1 VSINEHVGRFHSGG
15 IVWVIAQ
22 KFAGP
27 NKTMTVETEDIGTTM
42 SHARSLEVG
51 CLATLHT
58 RFGSKLGHEVAKT
71 GLFPGTNIP
80 PECPAPGAW
89 KPVHDCGLYGIRHDL
104 YSRGGCVRFSK
115 SVPSSSASA
124 AAIGN
129 LSWACATRSRKESTS
144 DIFRRSASCENE
156 RSRGL
161 DFGTF
166 FEPVIC

>member
-1 VSINEHVGRFHSGG
+1 MLGNTTHAVRFQ
-15 IVWVIAQ
+15 I
-22 KFAGP
+22 
-27 NKTMTVETEDIGTTM
+27 
-42 SHARSLEVG
+42 
-51 CLATLHT
+51 
-58 RFGSKLGHEVAKT
+58 GHEVAKT

-89 KPVHDCGLYGIRHDL
+89 KPAHDCGLYGIRHDL
-104 YSRGGCVRFSK
+104 YSRGGCVRFSE

-156 RSRGL
+156 CRRYLGKSR
-161 DFGTF
+161 FGPFRNVTRLGGSLAVLSF
-166 FEPVIC
+166 AWG

>member
-51 CLATLHT
+51 CLATLRT

-71 GLFPGTNIP
+71 RLFPGTNIP
-80 PECPAPGAW
+80 PEFPAPGRRTVDA
-89 KPVHDCGLYGIRHDL
+89 HDL
-104 YSRGGCVRFSK
+104 YSRGGCVRFSE

>member
-1 VSINEHVGRFHSGG
+1 MR
-15 IVWVIAQ
+15 
-22 KFAGP
+22 
-27 NKTMTVETEDIGTTM
+27 
-42 SHARSLEVG
+42 RSREVG
-51 CLATLHT
+51 CLATLRT

-71 GLFPGTNIP
+71 RLFPGTNIP
-80 PECPAPGAW
+80 PEFPAPGRRTVDA
-89 KPVHDCGLYGIRHDL
+89 HDL
-104 YSRGGCVRFSK
+104 YSRGGCVRFSE

-144 DIFRRSASCENE
+144 DIFRRSALCENE
-156 RSRGL
+156 RSGGL

>member
-1 VSINEHVGRFHSGG
+1 
-15 IVWVIAQ
+15 
-22 KFAGP
+22 
-27 NKTMTVETEDIGTTM
+27 
-42 SHARSLEVG
+42 
-51 CLATLHT
+51 LATLRT

-71 GLFPGTNIP
+71 RLFPGTNIP
-80 PECPAPGAW
+80 PEFPSAGPLESPLARRT
-89 KPVHDCGLYGIRHDL
+89 VDAEARAFEQYMHDCGLYGIRHDL
-104 YSRGGCVRFSK
+104 YSRGGCVRFSE

-156 RSRGL
+156 RSPGL